1 MESSNQTDNKM
12 NADMWDLLS
21 KRWNLRILK
30 SLDLQAIMRFNELKQ
45 SISGISANVLSE
57 RLDELERIGLV
68 KKTIQKET
76 AQAGYALTEDCASL
90 KKILLELDEWIS
102 LCNTKHIIHND
113 DSKNLFLSNK
123 LLEILRKE
131 VNETEF
137 NFIKDKLMFS
147 LGVNSTDISNNFE
160 KLKNIIIELYDDEIS
175 NKILTKLSNAIKN
188 ST

>member
-1 MESSNQTDNKM
+1 MEPGNSINSKI
-12 NADMWDLLS
+12 NADVWDLLS

-30 SLDLQAIMRFNELKQ
+30 SLDTKTIMRFNELKQ

-68 KKTIQKET
+68 KKIIPKET

-102 LCNTKHIIHND
+102 LWDTKHSIIND
-113 DSKNLFLSNK
+113 DSANLFLSNK

-147 LGVNSTDISNNFE
+147 LGVRSTDILNNFE
-160 KLKNIIIELYDDEIS
+160 KLKNIIIELYGDEIG
-175 NKILTKLSNAIKN
+175 NKILTKLNDAIKT
-188 ST
+188 S

>member
-1 MESSNQTDNKM
+1 MESSNPISKI
-12 NADMWDLLS
+12 NADMWELLS

-30 SLDLQAIMRFNELKQ
+30 SLDIKTIMRFNELKQ

-68 KKTIQKET
+68 KKIIPKEA
-76 AQAGYALTEDCASL
+76 AQAGYSLTEDCASL

-102 LCNTKHIIHND
+102 SWNTKHSILND
-113 DSKNLFLSNK
+113 NYTNLSLSNK

-137 NFIKDKLMFS
+137 NFIKDKLIFS
-147 LGVNSTDISNNFE
+147 LGVSSSDILNNFE
-160 KLKNIIIELYDDEIS
+160 KLKNIIIELYGDEIG
-175 NKILTKLSNAIKN
+175 NKILIKLNDVIKRYE
-188 ST
+188 